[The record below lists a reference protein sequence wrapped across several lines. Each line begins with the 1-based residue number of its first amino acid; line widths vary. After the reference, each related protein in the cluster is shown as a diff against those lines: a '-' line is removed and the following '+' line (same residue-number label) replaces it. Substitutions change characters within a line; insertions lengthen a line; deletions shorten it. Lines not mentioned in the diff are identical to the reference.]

1 MNAQLPNIINF
12 LMYLSTAIP
21 LMIFGIYV
29 FTHTTPYDD
38 FALIRSGG
46 EVESA
51 CHVDAAIAAALDIS
65 GKVLGLTLVIASAIW
80 HAVNIIDLILWGIIG
95 IVVEVL
101 VFCLLRCIVPLKV
114 IEEIP
119 KGNISVGLFSA
130 TLSVAS
136 GLLLAALLSY

>member
-1 MNAQLPNIINF
+1 MSVQLPNIINF

-21 LMIFGIYV
+21 LMILGIYV

-46 EVESA
+46 EVESVGR
-51 CHVDAAIAAALDIS
+51 VDAAIAAALDIC
-65 GKVLGLTLVIASAIW
+65 GKVLGLTMVIASAIW
-80 HAVNIIDLILWGIIG
+80 HAVNISDLFLWGVIG

-130 TLSVAS
+130 TISVAS

>member
-1 MNAQLPNIINF
+1 M
-12 LMYLSTAIP
+12 S
-21 LMIFGIYV
+21 
-29 FTHTTPYDD
+29 
-38 FALIRSGG
+38 
-46 EVESA
+46 
-51 CHVDAAIAAALDIS
+51 AALDIC
-65 GKVLGLTLVIASAIW
+65 GKVLGLTMVIASAIW
-80 HAVNIIDLILWGIIG
+80 HAVNISDLFLWGVIG

-130 TLSVAS
+130 TISVAS